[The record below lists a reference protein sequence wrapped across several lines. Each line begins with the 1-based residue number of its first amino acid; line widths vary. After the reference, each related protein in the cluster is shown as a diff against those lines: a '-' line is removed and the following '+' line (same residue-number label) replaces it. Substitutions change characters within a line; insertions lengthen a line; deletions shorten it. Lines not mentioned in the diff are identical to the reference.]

1 MPVVKLAIGV
11 AGIEPATFPP
21 QTERATAALH
31 TVDISIIPRLPHHV
45 KTERTGLEPARGF
58 IPRPFSRRR
67 PRPTGLFP
75 IEVLNGLQSL
85 SVLLYADALLPEKQ
99 DLQL

>member
-1 MPVVKLAIGV
+1 MTFKSSVPVGKLVIGV

-31 TVDISIIPRLPHHV
+31 TDDISIIPRLLHHV
-45 KTERTGLEPARGF
+45 NTERTGIEPAKGF
-58 IPRPFSRRR
+58 IPRQFSRLR

-75 IEVLNGLQSL
+75 NKSL
-85 SVLLYADALLPEKQ
+85 TDFKV
-99 DLQL
+99 